1 MFDGLSGALGRG
13 LLALSMLA
21 YGAGVQ
27 SGEIVVGASPKV
39 KSNASSVSSS
49 GSEASRQREAARDY
63 RKGQVATEVLVLPE
77 VVDEEGLLSPREEVD
92 FAEDN
97 VDRARAARQG
107 GSGQGSGVSV
117 LGNDSGRVVTDES
130 PSAQSARKNRE
141 KATAYRKGG
150 TTGAMAVSGND
161 ALPVVD
167 CSNVENVAGRIGDDT
182 QSGSVIMLMQGRNQI
197 KVRCR

>member
-1 MFDGLSGALGRG
+1 MFDGLSGTLGRG

-27 SGEIVVGASPKV
+27 SGEIVVGGSPKV
-39 KSNASSVSSS
+39 KSNTSVSSS

-77 VVDEEGLLSPREEVD
+77 VVDEDGLLSPREEVD
-92 FAEDN
+92 FAGDN

-117 LGNDSGRVVTDES
+117 LGSDSGRVVTDES

-141 KATAYRKGG
+141 KATDYRKGG